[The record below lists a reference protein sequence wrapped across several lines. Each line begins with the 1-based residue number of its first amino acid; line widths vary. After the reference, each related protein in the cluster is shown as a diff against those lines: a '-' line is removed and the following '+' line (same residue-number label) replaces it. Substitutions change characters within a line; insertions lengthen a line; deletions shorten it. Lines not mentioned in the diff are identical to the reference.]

1 MSHEVKMAKRKVQVE
16 TDNSGWKAPKK
27 RRKPRKPM
35 TEEQRIAA
43 AERLEK
49 AREARAEKN
58 PDYGKSGLAVSIRD
72 LPDEHMLSPKKVK
85 QWIKTQKD
93 LLKSEKANVRLK
105 IKGAEA
111 RAASH
116 QGYIRS
122 LERYLR
128 DGDWSDMFYGEYQEK
143 KISRRCV
150 AQAYYW
156 QGPKKCQPKFDVG
169 VYYPLL
175 GAVYT
180 QEMLNEETR
189 EEREAN
195 VSRGKRRKRNKRAVE
210 KKTRKNP

>member
-93 LLKSEKANVRLK
+93 LLKSEKASIRLK
-105 IKGAEA
+105 VKGAEA
-111 RAASH
+111 RAATH

-122 LERYLR
+122 MERYLR
-128 DGDWSDMFYGEYQEK
+128 DGDWTDMFSGEYQEK
-143 KISRRCV
+143 KMSRRCI
-150 AQAYYW
+150 AQGYYW
-156 QGPKKCQPKFDVG
+156 YGPKKGQPKFQVG

-175 GAVYT
+175 GSVYT
-180 QEMLNEETR
+180 QEMFDAERAEDEEHGR
-189 EEREAN
+189 NKPR
-195 VSRGKRRKRNKRAVE
+195 KKRKRNKRAMEE
-210 KKTRKNP
+210 KT

>member
-1 MSHEVKMAKRKVQVE
+1 MAKRKVQVE

-93 LLKSEKANVRLK
+93 FLKSEKASIRLK
-105 IKGAEA
+105 
-111 RAASH
+111 
-116 QGYIRS
+116 
-122 LERYLR
+122 
-128 DGDWSDMFYGEYQEK
+128 
-143 KISRRCV
+143 V
-150 AQAYYW
+150 
-156 QGPKKCQPKFDVG
+156 
-169 VYYPLL
+169 
-175 GAVYT
+175 
-180 QEMLNEETR
+180 
-189 EEREAN
+189 
-195 VSRGKRRKRNKRAVE
+195 
-210 KKTRKNP
+210 